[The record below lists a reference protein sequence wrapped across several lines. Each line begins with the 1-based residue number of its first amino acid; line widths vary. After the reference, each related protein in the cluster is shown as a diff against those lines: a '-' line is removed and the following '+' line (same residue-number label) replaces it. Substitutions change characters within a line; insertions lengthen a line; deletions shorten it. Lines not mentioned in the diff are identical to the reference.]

1 MNVNQNEWVMILGMA
16 LVTFSVRYPV
26 MAVLGHMEL
35 PPAILRA
42 LKYVPTAVLTAIILP
57 AVLIQDGKLNIAFD
71 NAQLIASI
79 VAVLIAWRTQ
89 SLLWTIIGGMVA
101 FGLWRVLTG

>member
-1 MNVNQNEWVMILGMA
+1 MTNEWLMILGMA
-16 LVTFSVRYPV
+16 IVTFSVRYPV
-26 MAVLGHMEL
+26 MAIVGYMKL

-42 LKYVPTAVLTAIILP
+42 LKYVPTAVLTAIIIP
-57 AVLIQDGKLNIAFD
+57 AVLIHDGMLNLAFD

-79 VAVLIAWRTQ
+79 VAVLIAWRTK

-101 FGLWRVLTG
+101 FGVWRVLTG